1 MYGKIHSKASGYALK
16 NWCVE
21 NGRNFQYKYGN
32 ASGNALG
39 RGGNALKIVV
49 TRSLKAGDVPKCQNL
64 PPKLI

>member
-49 TRSLKAGDVPKCQNL
+49 TRSLKAVNVPKSQHL